1 MSKRPDNN
9 KTLLEWALEYYQ
21 FNWSIIP
28 IRTGTKK
35 PAVRSWKQY
44 QLKRSDEKQLRKLFG
59 DGNWNVA
66 VIVGEVSN
74 GLACRDFDTM
84 TEYEKWA
91 ASYPDLAKIL
101 PTVQTGKGMHVYF
114 EGHVKGVKHVS
125 NGELRGSGGYCLL
138 PPSVHPGGHVYQW
151 VNPVLNG
158 NLLAIEP
165 ELAGFMPNVTEQSKQ
180 TEQSD
185 AILKRGYI
193 VKIDDSVEE
202 AIIKTLP
209 QIVGTRNR
217 KVWDLIRTLRADARF
232 IVVNPV
238 ELRPVVQLWH
248 KKALPYIRTKDF
260 EETWIDFLYGW
271 DRVILPKGEDPMA
284 QIFEKA
290 KNGTIPE
297 VALRFSKPKVRLLVA
312 WCRELQLAA
321 GKNPFYLSAR
331 TAGKYLEIKPMTAW
345 RYLFLLTKESILEE
359 VKKGRMTQTGGVATR
374 YRYIAN

>member
-1 MSKRPDNN
+1 MAQNSE
-9 KTLLEWALEYYQ
+9 KTLLDWALEYYQ
-21 FNWSIIP
+21 SNWSIIP
-28 IRTGTKK
+28 IRAETKK
-35 PAVRSWKQY
+35 PAIRSWKKY
-44 QLKRSDEKQLRKLFG
+44 QLERADEKLLRKLFG
-59 DGNWNVA
+59 DGNRNIA

-74 GLACRDFDTM
+74 GLTCRDFDAM

-114 EGHVKGVKHVS
+114 EGHAKGIKHVS

-138 PPSVHPGGHVYQW
+138 PPSIHPDGKVYKW
-151 VNPVLNG
+151 VNSLLNG
-158 NLLAIEP
+158 NLLTIEP
-165 ELAGFMPNVTEQSKQ
+165 ELAGFIPNVTEQLKQ
-180 TEQSD
+180 SEQSD
-185 AILKRGYI
+185 AILKKGYI

-217 KVWDLIRTLRADARF
+217 KVWELIRTLRADARF

-260 EETWIDFLYGW
+260 EETWIDFLHGW
-271 DRVILPKGEDPMA
+271 NRVILPKGEDPMA
-284 QIFEKA
+284 QILEKA

-297 VALRFSKPKVRLLVA
+297 VALRFGKPKIRLLIA

-321 GKNPFYLSAR
+321 GKSPFYLSAR
-331 TAGKYLEIKPMTAW
+331 TAGKYLEVEPMTAW

-374 YRYIAN
+374 FRYIAN